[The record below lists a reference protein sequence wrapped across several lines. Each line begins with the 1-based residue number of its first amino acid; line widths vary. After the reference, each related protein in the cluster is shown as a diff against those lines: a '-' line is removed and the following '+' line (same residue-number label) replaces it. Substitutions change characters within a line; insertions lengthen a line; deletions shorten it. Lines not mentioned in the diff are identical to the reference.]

1 MRHIVALTILTLLL
15 LTPPAFGSDPANS
28 PTQPRLSFKDHV
40 ATQLDSF
47 WDVLAD
53 VMKTAKPA
61 FLFTKG
67 MQGHLAVEVSLEEF
81 KHWNLVVGKCLP
93 GKESKL
99 YLDENGNHH
108 WFIGG
113 EVKGLPLGPAF
124 RNAFRYFRPGIAYDF
139 GAKQIRFMVTYEF
152 RSQE

>member
-1 MRHIVALTILTLLL
+1 MRRIIATTIMILGLLAL
-15 LTPPAFGSDPANS
+15 PAFGSDATKAS
-28 PTQPRLSFKDHV
+28 REPRLSLTSYTAKE
-40 ATQLDSF
+40 LDSF

-81 KHWNLVVGKCLP
+81 KHWNLVLGKYFADN
-93 GKESKL
+93 SKL

-113 EVKGLPLGPAF
+113 ELKGLPLGPAF
-124 RNAFRYFRPGIAYDF
+124 RNVFRYFRPGVAYDF
-139 GAKQIRFMVTYEF
+139 GAKQIRFMVIYEF

>member
-15 LTPPAFGSDPANS
+15 LTPLAFGSDPAKS
-28 PTQPRLSFKDHV
+28 PTQPRLSFKDHM

-81 KHWNLVVGKCLP
+81 KHWNLVLGKYFVDN
-93 GKESKL
+93 SKL
-99 YLDENGNHH
+99 LLDENGNHH

-113 EVKGLPLGPAF
+113 ELKGLPLGPSF
-124 RNAFRYFRPGIAYDF
+124 RNVFRYLRPGAAYDF
-139 GAKQIRFMVTYEF
+139 GAKQIRFMVIYEF

>member
-1 MRHIVALTILTLLL
+1 VRRIIALTILMTVLLAL
-15 LTPPAFGSDPANS
+15 PAFASEAPNELTPP
-28 PTQPRLSFKDHV
+28 RLSLKDHV

-81 KHWNLVVGKCLP
+81 KHWNLVLGKYFVDN
-93 GKESKL
+93 SKL
-99 YLDENGNHH
+99 YLDENVNHH

-113 EVKGLPLGPAF
+113 ELKGLPVGPAF
-124 RNAFRYFRPGIAYDF
+124 RNVFRYFRPGAAYDF
-139 GAKQIRFMVTYEF
+139 GAKQIRFMVIYEF

>member
-1 MRHIVALTILTLLL
+1 MRRIIAGTIVALAFLTLS
-15 LTPPAFGSDPANS
+15 AFASDASKEPS
-28 PTQPRLSFKDHV
+28 ELRLSLKDYV
-40 ATQLDSF
+40 AREVDSF
-47 WDVLAD
+47 WDVFAD

-61 FLFTKG
+61 FLFTEG

-81 KHWNLVVGKCLP
+81 KHWNLVLGKYFADN
-93 GKESKL
+93 SKL

-113 EVKGLPLGPAF
+113 ELKGLPLGPAF
-124 RNAFRYFRPGIAYDF
+124 RNVFRYFRPGISYDF
-139 GAKQIRFMVTYEF
+139 GAKQIRFMVIYEF

>member
-1 MRHIVALTILTLLL
+1 MRRIIATTIVALALLAL
-15 LTPPAFGSDPANS
+15 PAFGSDATEEPREH
-28 PTQPRLSFKDHV
+28 RLSLKDHV
-40 ATQLDSF
+40 TTQLDSF

-81 KHWNLVVGKCLP
+81 KHWNLVLGKYFVDN
-93 GKESKL
+93 SKL

-113 EVKGLPLGPAF
+113 ELKGLPLGPAF
-124 RNAFRYFRPGIAYDF
+124 RNVFRYFRPGAAYDF
-139 GAKQIRFMVTYEF
+139 GAKQIRFMVIYEF

>member
-1 MRHIVALTILTLLL
+1 MKRIIAVTIVALAFLTL
-15 LTPPAFGSDPANS
+15 PAFASES
-28 PTQPRLSFKDHV
+28 PKEPSELRLSLRDYVTKE
-40 ATQLDSF
+40 LDSF

-81 KHWNLVVGKCLP
+81 KHWNLVLGKYFVDN
-93 GKESKL
+93 SKL
-99 YLDENGNHH
+99 YLDANGNHH

-113 EVKGLPLGPAF
+113 ELKGLPLGPAF
-124 RNAFRYFRPGIAYDF
+124 RNAFRYFRPGVAYDF
-139 GAKQIRFMVTYEF
+139 GAKQIRFVVIYQF

>member
-1 MRHIVALTILTLLL
+1 MRHIIALTILSLLL
-15 LTPPAFGSDPANS
+15 LTPPAFGSDPANNS
-28 PTQPRLSFKDHV
+28 TQPRLSFRDYV
-40 ATQLDSF
+40 AKELDSF
-47 WDVLAD
+47 ADVLAE

-61 FLFTKG
+61 FLFTEG

-81 KHWNLVVGKCLP
+81 KHWNLVLGKYFVDN
-93 GKESKL
+93 SKL

-113 EVKGLPLGPAF
+113 ELKGLPVGPAF
-124 RNAFRYFRPGIAYDF
+124 RNAFRYFRPGVAYDF
-139 GAKQIRFMVTYEF
+139 GAKQIRFMVIYEF

>member
-1 MRHIVALTILTLLL
+1 MRRIIALTILMMGLLVL
-15 LTPPAFGSDPANS
+15 PAFASDAPNELR
-28 PTQPRLSFKDHV
+28 PPRLSFKDHV

-67 MQGHLAVEVSLEEF
+67 IQGHLAVEVTLEEF
-81 KHWNLVVGKCLP
+81 EHWNLVLGKYFVDN
-93 GKESKL
+93 SKL

-113 EVKGLPLGPAF
+113 ELKGLPLGPAF
-124 RNAFRYFRPGIAYDF
+124 RNVFRYFRPGAAYDF
-139 GAKQIRFMVTYEF
+139 GAKQIRFMVIYEF